1 MNIEFGT
8 HTLKGYISFNSR
20 KKKRVAGIET
30 PSGFSKHGGRVT
42 VKPSGKRWLKK
53 AYFYNK
59 RIL

>member
-30 PSGFSKHGGRVT
+30 PSGFSNQRGQSNRET
-42 VKPSGKRWLKK
+42 IWK
-53 AYFYNK
+53 AVIEKSLF
-59 RIL
+59 LQ

>member
-42 VKPSGKRWLKK
+42 VKPSGKR
-53 AYFYNK
+53 
-59 RIL
+59 